1 MSYSYHHTTCQ
12 LMKLFLAI
20 LLTSPLIAAPIK
32 DSFSDGSLHE
42 ATRGAWTYSH
52 KTASCRSDPELYKKF
67 KKPRPHYPLV
77 LRVHRRLDLSRIQTH
92 RLPTRR
98 FHL

>member
-1 MSYSYHHTTCQ
+1 MPYSYHHTTCQ

-42 ATRGAWTYSH
+42 ATRGA
-52 KTASCRSDPELYKKF
+52 
-67 KKPRPHYPLV
+67 
-77 LRVHRRLDLSRIQTH
+77 
-92 RLPTRR
+92 
-98 FHL
+98 